1 MKKFVTREEFP
12 QVEME
17 LFSKTYPCHLILA
30 VFVVDTSIPLKVRA
44 EAHVYET
51 EFINGEWLLK
61 TKDN

>member
-17 LFSKTYPCHLILA
+17 LFSKTYPCYLIIAIL
-30 VFVVDTSIPLKVRA
+30 VVDTSTLFQVKA

-51 EFINGEWLLK
+51 EFVNGEWLLK

>member
-12 QVEME
+12 QIEME
-17 LFSKTYPCHLILA
+17 LFSKTYPCYLTLVIY
-30 VFVVDTSIPLKVRA
+30 VVDTSIPAKVKA
-44 EAHVYET
+44 EAYIYET

>member
-12 QVEME
+12 QIEME
-17 LFSKTYPCHLILA
+17 LFSKTYPCYLTLI
-30 VFVVDTSIPLKVRA
+30 VYVVDTSIPLKVSI
-44 EAHVYET
+44 ETYIYET